1 MPRSRC
7 ADIPRMDVTGAAARR
22 DGSFEREALPHLDV
36 LFRVALR
43 LARDPDRAADLV
55 QETMLRAHR
64 AWASFRPGTNA
75 RAWLVTILRNQFI
88 SDYRRERREAVVA
101 DLDTVEPFLL
111 DRDMADADPEGE
123 FFSRIVDQTVLDAVD
138 ALSPEFRE
146 VLVLSDM
153 EGMPYAEIAATLEIP
168 VGTVKSRLF
177 RARRQL
183 QKKLYH
189 HAVEMGY
196 ITPRDDA

>member
-1 MPRSRC
+1 MPANLRG
-7 ADIPRMDVTGAAARR
+7 DIPRMDESGAAASR

-36 LFRVALR
+36 LYRVALR

-55 QETMLRAHR
+55 QETMLRAFR
-64 AWASFRPGTNA
+64 AWGSFRTGTNA
-75 RAWLVTILRNQFI
+75 RAWLITILRNQFI

-111 DRDMADADPEGE
+111 DRSVPDSDPEGE
-123 FFSRIVDQTVLDAVD
+123 FFSQIVDQTVLEAVD
-138 ALSPEFRE
+138 ALASDFRE

-153 EGMPYAEIAATLEIP
+153 EGMSYAEIAATLEIP

-183 QKKLYH
+183 QQTLYD

-196 ITPRDDA
+196 IRPRQES